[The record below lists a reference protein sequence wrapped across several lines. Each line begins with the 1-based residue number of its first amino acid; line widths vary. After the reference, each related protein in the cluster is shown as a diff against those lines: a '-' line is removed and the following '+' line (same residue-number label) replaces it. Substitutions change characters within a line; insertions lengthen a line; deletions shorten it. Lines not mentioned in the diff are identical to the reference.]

1 MTQVSLLFGDK
12 TVGGKDAGSQTTSSP
27 SQFLEGLNA
36 PQREAVEHY
45 TSPLLVLAGAGSGKT
60 RVLTRRIAHLISHHG
75 VQPHKILAVT
85 FTNKATQEMR
95 ERLEALLPQ
104 RRSAP
109 WVSTFH
115 ALGLR
120 ILRRHADRL
129 GFSRYFVV
137 YDDQDSRAAVKKIL
151 KELNIDPKE
160 FPPRSFLRMIDTLK
174 NAGVEPVFEGEKDP
188 LRRQVAQVYKKY
200 VEVLEQSDAMDFNDL
215 LHNTLK
221 LLSTCPDVLE
231 EYQRSLDFILVD
243 EFQDTNKIQYQLI
256 RLLAGSK
263 KNLFVVGDDDQSI
276 YAFRGATVKNLL
288 EFERDYPETR
298 VVKLEQNYRS
308 TENILTAAYEV
319 IRHNKTR
326 KAKKLW
332 TDGASGS
339 KIMTYVGHNEGAE
352 AEFIVREILQLRQE
366 ISLND
371 IAVFY
376 RTNAQSRALEEAF
389 VSRRIPYQI
398 FGGLKFYDRR
408 EVKDLLAYLRVIV
421 NPRDEQAL
429 LRIINTP
436 TRGIGKKALDELSES
451 FRGLPSGSGVVDAVA
466 AVAESNRKVADFYD
480 LWRLLTVAAE
490 KLPLDELVAEIIEKV
505 EYLRYLQ
512 KISEGDY
519 DSKLENVKEL
529 QAIARSFEEELLGG
543 EEEVSRFDVIQK
555 FLERAALTSGDLPPG
570 EDTPQEVVSM
580 MTLHLAKGLEF
591 DTVFF
596 TGLEEGTL
604 PHYRSLDDETALSE
618 ERRLCYVGVTR
629 AKRAL
634 YLTRAQRRGM
644 FAGPEGG
651 SSFREVCR
659 FLIDIPDDLLVHRS
673 SDIKQLYSYQES
685 DSARN
690 FSRRAEQASPPPQR
704 DTRSKS
710 SSSARVV
717 GRGAFGPVIQRADDL
732 LSKKRASQPVVSG
745 SVIPLAELEVGM
757 AVVHQ
762 VFGKGT
768 VVSIE
773 LHESQHDRSKVTV
786 SFSGID
792 SEKRLVYKFARL
804 GRVVD

>member
-174 NAGVEPVFEGEKDP
+174 NAGVEPAFEGEKDP

-263 KNLFVVGDDDQSI
+263 KKPLCCRRRRPVDLCF
-276 YAFRGATVKNLL
+276 
-288 EFERDYPETR
+288 
-298 VVKLEQNYRS
+298 
-308 TENILTAAYEV
+308 
-319 IRHNKTR
+319 
-326 KAKKLW
+326 
-332 TDGASGS
+332 SGS
-339 KIMTYVGHNEGAE
+339 YSQK
-352 AEFIVREILQLRQE
+352 
-366 ISLND
+366 
-371 IAVFY
+371 
-376 RTNAQSRALEEAF
+376 
-389 VSRRIPYQI
+389 
-398 FGGLKFYDRR
+398 
-408 EVKDLLAYLRVIV
+408 
-421 NPRDEQAL
+421 
-429 LRIINTP
+429 
-436 TRGIGKKALDELSES
+436 
-451 FRGLPSGSGVVDAVA
+451 
-466 AVAESNRKVADFYD
+466 
-480 LWRLLTVAAE
+480 LT
-490 KLPLDELVAEIIEKV
+490 
-505 EYLRYLQ
+505 
-512 KISEGDY
+512 
-519 DSKLENVKEL
+519 
-529 QAIARSFEEELLGG
+529 
-543 EEEVSRFDVIQK
+543 
-555 FLERAALTSGDLPPG
+555 
-570 EDTPQEVVSM
+570 
-580 MTLHLAKGLEF
+580 
-591 DTVFF
+591 
-596 TGLEEGTL
+596 
-604 PHYRSLDDETALSE
+604 
-618 ERRLCYVGVTR
+618 
-629 AKRAL
+629 
-634 YLTRAQRRGM
+634 
-644 FAGPEGG
+644 
-651 SSFREVCR
+651 
-659 FLIDIPDDLLVHRS
+659 
-673 SDIKQLYSYQES
+673 
-685 DSARN
+685 
-690 FSRRAEQASPPPQR
+690 
-704 DTRSKS
+704 
-710 SSSARVV
+710 
-717 GRGAFGPVIQRADDL
+717 
-732 LSKKRASQPVVSG
+732 
-745 SVIPLAELEVGM
+745 
-757 AVVHQ
+757 
-762 VFGKGT
+762 
-768 VVSIE
+768 
-773 LHESQHDRSKVTV
+773 
-786 SFSGID
+786 
-792 SEKRLVYKFARL
+792 
-804 GRVVD
+804 